1 VALLARSPIR
11 FAPALSAAPL
21 PRQIRFSSRLACQV
35 GSHKDSAGSAAAN
48 QKLYGQNRPVADYDT
63 EKKRVQ
69 NRGIE
74 FTTVN

>member
-1 VALLARSPIR
+1 LPDRRSGSR
-11 FAPALSAAPL
+11 RRSAQRQL